1 MNGIQGIGFGA
12 DMGINTVTKTKATGG
27 AGFDDFFKQAIANV
41 AQTEATH
48 DANTAA
54 LMAGEINDIS
64 QVTIA
69 AEKFT
74 TSVTLLT
81 TIRDKA
87 VEAYQEIM
95 RMQV

>member
-12 DMGINTVTKTKATGG
+12 EMGVNTASKTAATSG
-27 AGFDDFFKQAIANV
+27 AGFDSFFQQAIANV
-41 AQTEATH
+41 ESTEAEH
-48 DANTAA
+48 NANTAA